1 MPAASPKQKLP
12 LKSIVKWTLFL
23 LVLVYVV
30 RYGYEQWNAAELS
43 EVQWAPGWWLAAGL
57 LYFCSWLPAGCLWW
71 LLLKQAGVSLAFY
84 PTFRAHFCGHLGKY
98 VPGKALSIIIRAAM
112 LREYNVSATLA
123 GMLATV
129 ETLITMAAGLLISL
143 SLLPVVIG
151 SESSDALT
159 QMMPALKLLTDLDPG
174 KQYLISGSILLLGIL
189 ATPVVSRGLQWMTT
203 RLVSKVDNTPD
214 KASQKNSALINSPI
228 RFTSKM
234 ILLGSAIVAIGWFIN
249 GLSLGCLLMGCGVAP
264 DSLTAPLLWTS
275 AVAGATS
282 LGFLVLFAPAG
293 LGVREGILIAILQLS
308 PQIDPSLAVIVA
320 LLFRIISFSS
330 EVIFSGLLY
339 SFSLK
344 RSGKEQALVP

>member
-1 MPAASPKQKLP
+1 MPAASSRQKLP

-30 RYGYEQWNAAELS
+30 RYGYQQWNATDLS
-43 EVQWAPGWWLAAGL
+43 EVQWAPGWWLVAGL

-112 LREYNVSATLA
+112 LREFNVSATLA

-129 ETLITMAAGLLISL
+129 ETLITMAAGLLVSI

-174 KQYLISGSILLLGIL
+174 TQYLISGSILLLAIL
-189 ATPVVSRGLQWMTT
+189 ATPIVSRGLQWLTT
-203 RLVSKVDNTPD
+203 RLASKMDTPD
-214 KASQKNSALINSPI
+214 KTLQENSTLINSPI